1 MESLKVTERVIFM
14 WGRSPSGRLISL
26 KATKMSILYVPLLPA
41 GPMPFMNN
49 DEVIQEDIE
58 HHAELGYKFLFL
70 ASFSRKLEMAYS
82 HRLFSRL

>member
-1 MESLKVTERVIFM
+1 MGSVPLGAAHKFESDQDEH
-14 WGRSPSGRLISL
+14 SL
-26 KATKMSILYVPLLPA
+26 CPLLPA
-41 GPMPFMNN
+41 RPMPFMNN

-82 HRLFSRL
+82 HRPFSRL